1 MKERRI
7 WDTRRSKPR
16 WRPAW
21 NAFWLQQRPQ
31 PAKGRVRVTR
41 GRRIDWKGPSH
52 SYHIRNFKFKVT
64 HRNEQGEIRF
74 YAEDPTPTGGAPA
87 RSKKSPK
94 SQFKFETFSHRAK
107 YMTEPQFLCEYQV
120 WTLNWC
126 RNKLF
131 MKRLSIYELP
141 GFLPRPP

>member
-7 WDTRRSKPR
+7 WNTRMSKPH

-21 NAFWLQQRPQ
+21 NAFWVQQRSQ

-64 HRNEQGEIRF
+64 HWNEQEGTRF
-74 YAEDPTPTGGAPA
+74 YAEDQTVTGGAPA
-87 RSKKSPK
+87 WSKKSPK
-94 SQFKFETFSHRAK
+94 SQFKFETFSHRGR
-107 YMTEPQFLCEYQV
+107 YMSQP
-120 WTLNWC
+120 
-126 RNKLF
+126 
-131 MKRLSIYELP
+131 
-141 GFLPRPP
+141 